1 MASVVEWGDAR
12 VAAESSD
19 KETGAPPEDRKDA
32 APPSRSGGAIVIG
45 SLTMTSRVLGLVR
58 DILFASLFFGRALD
72 VFVLAFTVPNLF
84 RRLFGEGALSGALVP
99 ALVKKIDSG
108 DREGAARLASRVLW
122 AVVLGLGAVAA
133 AVSVVGVVVALAAGT
148 ATRTG
153 LVAGVLA
160 IVMPYVVP
168 ICAAAVV
175 MAFLNAHGRFA
186 PSAVSPALLNVA
198 LITAALL
205 RPTVW
210 SLAVAVLVGGG
221 LQFAVQFVAARRLG
235 MPAKPDV
242 QFADPDIHR
251 VGRVLLPTVLGFAVF
266 QINVL
271 LDRLIAWALV
281 PGDGAVGSLFLG
293 NRLMQLPLAVFA
305 IAIATAALPGLSSHA
320 ARREEDGFL
329 SSLRAAT
336 RSILF
341 WTVPAGV
348 GLALLAGPLV
358 ALIFRRGSFLAMPGA
373 LEKTSLV
380 VIFYA
385 PGLVAF
391 GLATLYSRAL
401 YARGEQRLVV
411 RAALA
416 AVGVNVVLNVAL
428 VLLFQHVALAPI
440 VGKAV
445 ASGEAGLALASSA
458 SGFAYLAML
467 ASYLA
472 RGKTSSRNGMVLGGL
487 SILAGVAASLATAAF
502 LSTDTAAAGWDW
514 LWLAPRLPV
523 IVSAGG
529 LAAAAVA
536 VAGPDRELLAPFGR
550 IATTAALMGV
560 FANLVMSSLPR
571 VGPSWSFVA
580 QRAIAPVILGAGAY
594 WFLAGFI
601 AGPEYDQAREALAR
615 ALGRKPKKAEA
626 KDADG
631 AA

>member
-1 MASVVEWGDAR
+1 MAAR
-12 VAAESSD
+12 SSD
-19 KETGAPPEDRKDA
+19 TDNRDHGTDREDREDTKDA
-32 APPSRSGGAIVIG
+32 AAPSRSGGAIVIG

-72 VFVLAFTVPNLF
+72 AFVLAFTVPNLF

-99 ALVKKIDSG
+99 ALVKKIDAG
-108 DREGAARLASRVLW
+108 DREGAARLTARALGAVL
-122 AVVLGLGAVAA
+122 LGLGAVAL
-133 AVSVVGVVVALAAGT
+133 AVSAVAVVVALATGT
-148 ATRTG
+148 ASRTG
-153 LVAGVLA
+153 LVAGVIA
-160 IVMPYVVP
+160 VVMPYVVP

-186 PSAVSPALLNVA
+186 PSAVSPVLLNIA

-210 SLAVAVLVGGG
+210 SLAVAVLVGGVF
-221 LQFAVQFVAARRLG
+221 QFAVQFVAARRLG
-235 MPAKPDV
+235 MPARPEV
-242 QFADPDIHR
+242 ELADPDLRR
-251 VGRVLLPTVLGFAVF
+251 VGRVLLPTVVGFAVF

-271 LDRLIAWALV
+271 LDRLIAWVLI

-320 ARREEDGFL
+320 ARGEEDGFR
-329 SSLRAAT
+329 SALRAGT

-348 GLALLAGPLV
+348 GLALLAEPLV
-358 ALIFRRGSFLAMPGA
+358 ALLFRRGSFLAAPGA
-373 LEKTSLV
+373 LGKTSLV

-391 GLATLYSRAL
+391 GLAALYSRAL

-428 VLLFQHVALAPI
+428 VFLFQHVALAPT
-440 VGKAV
+440 VGGAV

-458 SGFAYLAML
+458 SGFAFLAML
-467 ASYLA
+467 AAFLA
-472 RGKTSSRNGMVLGGL
+472 RGKRAGKRGAAVAGCA
-487 SILAGVAASLATAAF
+487 ILAGVAAALVTAGFLAT
-502 LSTDTAAAGWDW
+502 DAAGRSWEW

-536 VAGPDRELLAPFGR
+536 VAASDRELWAPFGR
-550 IATTAALMGV
+550 IALTAALMAV
-560 FANLVMSSLPR
+560 FTNLVLSSLPR
-571 VGPSWSFVA
+571 AGSSWTFMA
-580 QRAIAPVILGAGAY
+580 QRAIAPVVLGAGAY

-615 ALGRKPKKAEA
+615 ALGRKPG
-626 KDADG
+626 KDA
-631 AA
+631 A

>member
-1 MASVVEWGDAR
+1 MAT
-12 VAAESSD
+12 ESSD
-19 KETGAPPEDRKDA
+19 SGNGKEAA
-32 APPSRSGGAIVIG
+32 APTRSGGAIVIG

-58 DILFASLFFGRALD
+58 DVLFASLFFGRALD
-72 VFVLAFTVPNLF
+72 AFVLAFTVPNLF

-99 ALVKKIDSG
+99 ALVKRIDKG
-108 DREGAARLASRVLW
+108 DREGAARLAARVLG
-122 AVVLGLGAVAA
+122 AVVLGLGAVAL
-133 AVSVVGVVVALAAGT
+133 AVSAVGAVVALAMGT
-148 ATRTG
+148 GSRIG

-160 IVMPYVVP
+160 VVMPYVVP

-186 PSAVSPALLNVA
+186 PSAVSPVLLNVA

-210 SLAVAVLVGGG
+210 ALAAAVLVGGA
-221 LQFAVQFVAARRLG
+221 LQFAVQFLAARRLG
-235 MPAKPDV
+235 MPARPEV
-242 QFADPDIHR
+242 ELSDPDLHR
-251 VGRVLLPTVLGFAVF
+251 VGRVLLPTVLGFAAF

-271 LDRLIAWALV
+271 LDRLIAWVLI

-320 ARREEDGFL
+320 ARGEEEGFR
-329 SSLRAAT
+329 SALRAGA

-348 GLALLAGPLV
+348 GLALLAEPLV
-358 ALIFRRGSFLAMPGA
+358 ALLFRRGSFLSSPEA

-401 YARGEQRLVV
+401 FARGKQGLVV
-411 RAALA
+411 RAALVS
-416 AVGVNVVLNVAL
+416 VGVNVVLNVAL
-428 VLLFQHVALAPI
+428 VLAFQRIVLAPT
-440 VGKAV
+440 VGSAV

-458 SGFAYLAML
+458 SGFVYLAML
-467 ASYLA
+467 AAFLRGGKRSGRRGAWLA
-472 RGKTSSRNGMVLGGL
+472 GCA
-487 SILAGVAASLATAAF
+487 ILAGVAGAFVTAGLLAT
-502 LSTDTAAAGWDW
+502 DTVTRGWEW

-523 IVSAGG
+523 IVCAGG
-529 LAAAAVA
+529 IVAAAVA
-536 VAGPDRELLAPFGR
+536 VAAPDRELWAPFLR
-550 IATTAALMGV
+550 IALTAVLMGV
-560 FANLVMSSLPR
+560 FTNLVLSSLPR
-571 VGPSWSFVA
+571 AGPSWSFAA
-580 QRAIAPVILGAGAY
+580 QRAIAPVAAGAGAY

-601 AGPEYDQAREALAR
+601 AGPEYDQARGALAR
-615 ALGRKPKKAEA
+615 AFGRGGGPGGADKK
-626 KDADG
+626 
-631 AA
+631 

>member
-1 MASVVEWGDAR
+1 
-12 VAAESSD
+12 VAARSPDADD
-19 KETGAPPEDRKDA
+19 KRDADPPDRA
-32 APPSRSGGAIVIG
+32 GGAIVIG
-45 SLTMTSRVLGLVR
+45 SLTMASRVLGLVR

-72 VFVLAFTVPNLF
+72 AFVLAFTVPNLF
-84 RRLFGEGALSGALVP
+84 RRLFGEGVLSGALVP
-99 ALVKKIDSG
+99 VLVKKIDKG
-108 DREGAARLASRVLW
+108 DREGAARLAARVLG
-122 AVVLGLGAVAA
+122 AVVLGLGAVAL
-133 AVSVVGVVVALAAGT
+133 AVSAVGVVVALAAGT
-148 ATRTG
+148 ASRTG

-160 IVMPYVVP
+160 VVMPYVVP

-186 PSAVSPALLNVA
+186 PSAVSPVLLNIA

-210 SLAVAVLVGGG
+210 SLAVAVLVGGA
-221 LQFAVQFVAARRLG
+221 LQFAVQLIAARRLG
-235 MPAKPDV
+235 MPARPEV
-242 QFADPDIHR
+242 EFADPDLHR
-251 VGRVLLPTVLGFAVF
+251 VGRALLPTVVGFAVF

-271 LDRLIAWALV
+271 LDRLIAWVLI

-320 ARREEDGFL
+320 ASKEGDGFR
-329 SSLRAAT
+329 SALRAGT

-341 WTVPAGV
+341 WTVPAGI
-348 GLALLAGPLV
+348 GLALLAEPLT
-358 ALIFRRGSFLAMPGA
+358 ALLFRRGSFLAAPGA

-380 VIFYA
+380 VMFYA

-401 YARGEQRLVV
+401 YARGQQRLVV

-416 AVGVNVVLNVAL
+416 AVCVNVVLNVAL
-428 VLLFQHVALAPI
+428 VLVFQRVALAPT
-440 VGKAV
+440 VGAAV

-467 ASYLA
+467 ATFLA
-472 RGKTSSRNGMVLGGL
+472 RGKGAARSGAALAGGA
-487 SILAGVAASLATAAF
+487 ILAGGAAAFVTAA
-502 LSTDTAAAGWDW
+502 LLATDTAGSGWDW

-529 LAAAAVA
+529 LAAAWIAIA
-536 VAGPDRELLAPFGR
+536 APDPELGPPFWR
-550 IATTAALMGV
+550 IALTATLMGV
-560 FANLVMSSLPR
+560 FTNLVLSSLPR
-571 VGPSWSFVA
+571 AGPSWSFAA
-580 QRAIAPVILGAGAY
+580 QRAIAPVLLGAGAY

-601 AGPEYDQAREALAR
+601 AGPEYDQARDALAR
-615 ALGRKPKKAEA
+615 ALGRSRP
-626 KDADG
+626 KDAANER